1 MDPKHLIQ
9 LSVIL
14 EKGSLSAASQHLLV
28 AQPTL
33 TRNMAT
39 LEMQA
44 GAQLFRRSRFG
55 VRSTSMGEVLAREG
69 RALARSLQMAREQVS
84 RYQLGLN
91 QELRLGMGPLVSVAV
106 GPALMTELRTQLP
119 ELSLTASV
127 MRPQLAIDALVDGD
141 LDMVIAPAPHQQQ
154 LPDVE
159 RHVLVDDRLGIFCGP
174 DHPYTRREN
183 LSVDDFQDA
192 EWVSIGMACVFDREH
207 AKMLLDSGVTG
218 IHTKM
223 VFLGDAYC
231 LCSTL
236 MLQSFDVVVV
246 GAGAAGLF
254 CAGIAGQRGLK
265 VLLLDHSEKVA
276 EKVRIS
282 GGGRANFTNRDIDV
296 RQPHKHYVGE
306 NPNFCRSALSRYTP
320 ARLHRPGAETR
331 HSLPRKAQG
340 PAVL

>member
-236 MLQSFDVVVV
+236 MQSHHLVVMPAFLVEHLPAPFQLIELRAPGGISAPRPLYLWVRESWSQSPAVTHIRRQFAELQ
-246 GAGAAGLF
+246 GL
-254 CAGIAGQRGLK
+254 G
-265 VLLLDHSEKVA
+265 
-276 EKVRIS
+276 
-282 GGGRANFTNRDIDV
+282 
-296 RQPHKHYVGE
+296 
-306 NPNFCRSALSRYTP
+306 
-320 ARLHRPGAETR
+320 GAEG
-331 HSLPRKAQG
+331 A
-340 PAVL
+340 